1 MIESAQSL
9 DSQVQCNR
17 RSHIMKKSKMYK
29 QCNASYEYTRIIP
42 TELSTLYSLVSMYDI
57 KPSPE
62 MA

>member
-17 RSHIMKKSKMYK
+17 RSHIMKKNEMYK

-42 TELSTLYSLVSMYDI
+42 MQITGAVYIVLSSFHT
-57 KPSPE
+57 
-62 MA
+62 